1 MPSNPLTMLG
11 TLYHHFTHN
20 KAVRRD
26 DQRIKR
32 RQKATA
38 AWNARLRS
46 VRSSDEICLA
56 KIDAST
62 QLNSLFFRKL
72 PLELR
77 RLVYAHVLGG
87 QELCLRV
94 VNENEK
100 HDGDEIG
107 KEGVPFKL
115 ECRAARGLLALPM
128 SCKLA
133 YVFTWILPRGV
144 FASCRTD
151 YVPGTRSRW
160 YISTPATHSAS
171 LASQRIGVSSG
182 FCLANL

>member
-1 MPSNPLTMLG
+1 MLG
-11 TLYHHFTHN
+11 TLYHHFTRN

-32 RQKATA
+32 REKATL
-38 AWNARLRS
+38 AWNARLPSTRT
-46 VRSSDEICLA
+46 SDEICLA
-56 KIDAST
+56 RTDVST
-62 QLNSLFFRKL
+62 QLDSLFFRKL

-77 RLVYAHVLGG
+77 RLVYAHVLGV

-94 VNENEK
+94 VDENKK
-100 HDGDEIG
+100 HDWDEIG

-133 YVFTWILPRGV
+133 
-144 FASCRTD
+144 
-151 YVPGTRSRW
+151 
-160 YISTPATHSAS
+160 
-171 LASQRIGVSSG
+171 
-182 FCLANL
+182 